1 MLRFSASKVVA
12 IVAAVLIC
20 FVLAVPSLM
29 TKQQRDAM
37 QASLPSWLPS
47 WIVPTRAIALGLD
60 LQGGSHVLL
69 EVDVPDL
76 LRTQT
81 IQLRDDV
88 RRILR
93 EARVAPQGGIQVTQ
107 RGAQIRIPDPA
118 DREKVLPKLRELA
131 QPISNAIIGPT
142 GNFDLAVTDQP
153 DGLIQLAYTD
163 AGVNERVR
171 RALEQAIEVLRRRID
186 PEGTTEPNIQRQGAD
201 RILVQVPGLQDP
213 QSLKERLGKTAKL
226 EFRLVADASAA
237 DVDLLPSQENPG
249 QRIPV
254 ERRVIAEGGDLID
267 AQPAFDSRTNQPIVN
282 FRFNIRGAQRFGQ
295 ATSENVGRPLA
306 IVLDNEVISSPVIQ
320 SPITGGAGQIS
331 GQFTVAQVNNLAVL
345 LRAGALPAK
354 LTIVEERTVGPG
366 LGEDSIAA
374 GKLALGLGTILVAAF
389 MVMSYGLLGVIAVL
403 AVVINVGMIFGIL
416 SVLQATL
423 TLPGIAGILLT
434 IGMAVD
440 SNVIIYERI
449 REESRL
455 GRSAVSSLSEGFG
468 RALGTILDANFTT
481 LLAGGILFFLGTGPV
496 RGFAVT
502 LSIGI
507 VTTVFTAYTVTRLL
521 VATWYRY
528 AKPTQLSIAAG
539 RQQL

>member
-1 MLRFSASKVVA
+1 MLRFSTSKVVA

-47 WIVPTRAIALGLD
+47 WVVPTRAIALGLD

-118 DREKVLPKLRELA
+118 EREKVLPKLRELA

-186 PEGTTEPNIQRQGAD
+186 PEGTTEPNIQRQGTD

-237 DVDLLPSQENPG
+237 DVDLLPSKENSG
-249 QRIPV
+249 QRVPV

-306 IVLDNEVISSPVIQ
+306 IVLDNEVISAPRILQ
-320 SPITGGAGQIS
+320 PITGGSGQIS
-331 GQFTVAQVNNLAVL
+331 GRFSVQQANDLAIL

-354 LTIVEERTVGPG
+354 LNIVEERTVGPS
-366 LGEDSIAA
+366 LGADSIAA
-374 GKLALGLGTILVAAF
+374 GEIAGVIATILVAVF
-389 MVMSYGLLGVIAVL
+389 MVAVYGLFGLFALLALVVNITLMFGIQSALGV
-403 AVVINVGMIFGIL
+403 
-416 SVLQATL
+416 TL
-423 TLPGIAGILLT
+423 TLPGIAGVILT
-434 IGMAVD
+434 IGMALD
-440 SNVIIYERI
+440 SNVVIFERI
-449 REESRL
+449 RDEARL
-455 GRSAVSSLSEGFG
+455 GQSPMVAIDKGFSF
-468 RALGTILDANFTT
+468 ALGTIMDANATAFFAAVA
-481 LLAGGILFFLGTGPV
+481 LLLFGGSGPV
-496 RGFAVT
+496 RGFAIT
-502 LSIGI
+502 FIIGLI
-507 VTTVFTAYTVTRLL
+507 TTAFTAFTLTRLVISL
-521 VATWYRY
+521 WV
-528 AKPTQLSIAAG
+528 
-539 RQQL
+539 RQARPSAIPI